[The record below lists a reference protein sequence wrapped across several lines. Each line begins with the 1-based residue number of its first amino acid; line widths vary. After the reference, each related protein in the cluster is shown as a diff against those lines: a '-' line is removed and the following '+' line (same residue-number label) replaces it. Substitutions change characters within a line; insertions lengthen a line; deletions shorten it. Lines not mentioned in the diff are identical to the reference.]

1 MHVVRLPDH
10 LSSLLTAEKP
20 TLLVESSR
28 GRAVVLP
35 IEEYERLRAVFDWHE
50 RMLRGA

>member
-1 MHVVRLPDH
+1 MHVVRLPDYLSH
-10 LSSLLTAEKP
+10 LLASEKP